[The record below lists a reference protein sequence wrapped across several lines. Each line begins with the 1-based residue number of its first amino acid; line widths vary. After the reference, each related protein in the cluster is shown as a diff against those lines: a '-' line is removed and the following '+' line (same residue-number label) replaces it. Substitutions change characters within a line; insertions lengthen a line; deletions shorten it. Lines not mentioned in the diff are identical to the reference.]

1 MTALAESTDSTY
13 ATGERFFFSFCLSMG
28 LSPCEMFPP
37 SESLALAFIAYSFFV
52 RRASAAS
59 IKGYLCGI
67 KSACRSLGV
76 SVAGITTTRVQLLM
90 RSVKKHSLSKP
101 RVPRLPITVW
111 VLARF
116 RPLLDLSDHDSALL
130 WAAMCV
136 GVYGLLRGGEF
147 CAKSPSFSYLRR
159 SQVTW
164 FPDHIC
170 IHLFE
175 SKSDIFREG
184 VDVKIFANDSATC
197 PVAALRAVFA
207 SAPRRGP
214 DAPAFQDSCGRPLLY
229 TTLLA
234 ALKTLAA
241 QLGYD
246 PKQLG
251 CHSLRIG
258 GASTMAILGFPS
270 YVIRAAGRWK
280 SLTYQTYTKLDAD
293 AFRDISS
300 RMAIAAA
307 SKTASRSPF
316 GMLSPAQASN
326 VCFDNID
333 VVFNC

>member
-1 MTALAESTDSTY
+1 MAALAATTDAAY
-13 ATGERFFFSFCLSMG
+13 ATGERFFVAFCLSTAV
-28 LSPCEMFPP
+28 PPREMFPP
-37 SESLALAFIAYSFFV
+37 SEALVLAFIAYSFFI
-52 RRASAAS
+52 RRASCAS
-59 IKGYLCGI
+59 IKGYLCGV

-76 SVAGITTTRVQLLM
+76 AVTGVTTTRVQLLM

-101 RVPRLPITVW
+101 RLPRLPITIW
-111 VLARF
+111 ILARF
-116 RPLLDLSDHDSALL
+116 RPLLDLRDHDSAML

-136 GVYGLLRGGEF
+136 AVYGLLRAGEF
-147 CAKSPSFSYLRR
+147 CAKAPTFAFLRR

-175 SKSDIFREG
+175 SKTDVFREG
-184 VDVKIFANDSATC
+184 VDVRIFANGSATC
-197 PVAALRAVFA
+197 PVAALREAFA
-207 SAPRRGP
+207 SAPDKAP
-214 DAPAFQDSCGRPLLY
+214 TAPAFQDSCGRPLLY

-234 ALKTLAA
+234 AVRSLAV

-246 PKQLG
+246 AKTLG

-270 YVIRAAGRWK
+270 YVIRAAGRWS
-280 SLTYQTYTKLDAD
+280 SLTYQTYTRLDTN
-293 AFRDISS
+293 AFREISH
-300 RMAIAAA
+300 RLATAAA
-307 SKTASRSPF
+307 SKTAARSPF
-316 GMLSPAQASN
+316 GVLSSSQASN